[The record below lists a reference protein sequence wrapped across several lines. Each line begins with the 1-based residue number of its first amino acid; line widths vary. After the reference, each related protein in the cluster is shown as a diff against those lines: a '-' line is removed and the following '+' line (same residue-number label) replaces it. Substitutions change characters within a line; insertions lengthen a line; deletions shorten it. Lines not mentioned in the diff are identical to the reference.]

1 MNNIERMQ
9 RIIDDYSADFETDR
23 KNKWVKEYNN
33 RLSEITEET
42 SQPHELIDE
51 ATYAAQRLG
60 FIEGMQFA
68 LDVMSNFKNIDSE
81 REAALRDFLENIKS
95 QE

>member
-9 RIIDDYSADFETDR
+9 RIIDDYSQDFEADN
-23 KNKWVKEYNN
+23 KNKWVNEYNN

-42 SQPHELIDE
+42 SQLHELIDE

-68 LDVMSNFKNIDSE
+68 RDVMSNFKNIDSE
-81 REAALRDFLENIKS
+81 RETVLRDFLENIKS

>member
-1 MNNIERMQ
+1 MILQAQPLHKFSSMRFFAPQ
-9 RIIDDYSADFETDR
+9 SGSAH
-23 KNKWVKEYNN
+23 WVKEYNN
-33 RLSEITEET
+33 RLDNIANET
-42 SQPHELIDE
+42 SQLHELIDE

-68 LDVMSNFKNIDSE
+68 RDVMSNFKNIDSE
-81 REAALRDFLENIKS
+81 RETVLRDFLENIKS